1 MAGGAHTYM
10 GTHAHGQVQI
20 KIYKHTQALA
30 QTEFREDVKE
40 ITNCIDEE
48 VYGVREE
55 VKAPRLLCSSRP
67 RAPPP
72 SAAPE
77 EASRQKRAVRS
88 EPSEASRQKR
98 AVRSERQKRQ
108 KRQKRAV
115 RSEPSESEPSEASRS
130 EPSESE
136 RQKRAVRSE
145 PSEASRQKRAVR
157 SEPSEASRQKRAV
170 QKRAVF
176 EPSEASRQKASEASR
191 QSPFASSAA
200 SREAPPSVPAVK
212 ADNISRTDAR
222 PPPELIS
229 AACGRPDRIGRA
241 IAIKKVE
248 QQLDYGDEKDDS
260 QIPRFR
266 NTLPSAS
273 IALVPSRCHRA
284 RFPVFPSVKTN
295 SFCPSDGG
303 KLGPVSFRRVARPK
317 LAIYNVAVKQNYPGA
332 GSPPSARRKTVSIN
346 IIEEDSYEK
355 DVLFYVDIGE
365 PQAIGDIEFD
375 IGFEFANKESD
386 LTEEEKIALLGK
398 PKLGNSTRTQ
408 IRVKEN
414 KEYKN
419 MVDKLVKKANASLLV
434 GTSSWKEQFSEAI
447 TVQPGDEDEEG
458 EEEEETEKLPSCM
471 DYVMHFVTV
480 FWKIL
485 FAFIPPTDIA
495 KGYPTFIISILGIG
509 LLTAFIG
516 DFASHFGCSIGLK
529 DSVTAIAFVALG
541 TSVPDTFASKVAAQQ
556 DPYADASVG
565 NVTGSNAVNVFLGIG
580 IAWTLAAIYHNVQGR
595 DFEVLPG
602 NLAFSVTLFCVEAA
616 VAIMVMMIRRHPSV
630 GGELG
635 GPRIPKIVTSAFLAF
650 LWVFYVFMSSLEAY
664 DIIPSL

>member
-1 MAGGAHTYM
+1 MSQRETGVGVPGG
-10 GTHAHGQVQI
+10 
-20 KIYKHTQALA
+20 
-30 QTEFREDVKE
+30 EFAE
-40 ITNCIDEE
+40 
-48 VYGVREE
+48 
-55 VKAPRLLCSSRP
+55 
-67 RAPPP
+67 
-72 SAAPE
+72 
-77 EASRQKRAVRS
+77 S

-229 AACGRPDRIGRA
+229 AACGRPD
-241 IAIKKVE
+241 
-248 QQLDYGDEKDDS
+248 
-260 QIPRFR
+260 
-266 NTLPSAS
+266 
-273 IALVPSRCHRA
+273 H
-284 RFPVFPSVKTN
+284 
-295 SFCPSDGG
+295 GG

-332 GSPPSARRKTVSIN
+332 GRQVAIKRDGWFSLRDGRTHEVPVPCYGGGKTVSIN

-365 PQAIGDIEFD
+365 PQAIG
-375 IGFEFANKESD
+375 GFEFANKESD

-447 TVQPGDEDEEG
+447 TVQPGKCWRFQLSPL
-458 EEEEETEKLPSCM
+458 T
-471 DYVMHFVTV
+471 
-480 FWKIL
+480 
-485 FAFIPPTDIA
+485 
-495 KGYPTFIISILGIG
+495 IITIS
-509 LLTAFIG
+509 
-516 DFASHFGCSIGLK
+516 
-529 DSVTAIAFVALG
+529 
-541 TSVPDTFASKVAAQQ
+541 
-556 DPYADASVG
+556 
-565 NVTGSNAVNVFLGIG
+565 
-580 IAWTLAAIYHNVQGR
+580 
-595 DFEVLPG
+595 
-602 NLAFSVTLFCVEAA
+602 
-616 VAIMVMMIRRHPSV
+616 
-630 GGELG
+630 
-635 GPRIPKIVTSAFLAF
+635 
-650 LWVFYVFMSSLEAY
+650 
-664 DIIPSL
+664 